1 MPMTAQIPTG
11 LEYVAARLHVRRAA
25 LAEAARLDAL
35 CRIRTIS
42 ELGRALW
49 PDAATDSAIELQR
62 RMVGDLVSECL
73 WLRRLLEGPTGDLLE
88 WVGVRFQMENL
99 KVLARGMAAGARWD
113 EVQPYLMPLPGDLAV
128 EAQALASAESVEAFA
143 ALVPRPSLQRA
154 VEAVR
159 DVFRSQPQAFF
170 IEAALDQAYF
180 VELLARTAALPDE
193 DRLAVLPVVRQE
205 VDAFHLALVT
215 RGSLLYGMRPKLLAP
230 FHVGGA
236 GIRRV
241 RLVAMLVA
249 GNLADVAA
257 KAVGLAIDEL
267 PHELS
272 GQAGLRPGGAGLRPG
287 EAGLAGAMDPSLLE
301 VMARNRFLRL
311 ANRAFRRSHMGP
323 GAVFGY
329 TAIRRVELAN
339 LITLTEGIRVG
350 LRPEAIRA
358 RLIPQAVSTAS
369 KTDAQVSHA

>member
-1 MPMTAQIPTG
+1 MPMTVQISTG
-11 LEYVAARLHVRRAA
+11 LEFVAARLHVRHAA

-35 CRIRTIS
+35 CRMRTIS
-42 ELGRALW
+42 ELGRTLW

-62 RMVGDLVSECL
+62 RLVGDLVSEFL
-73 WLRRLLEGPTGDLLE
+73 GLRRLLEGPTGDLLE
-88 WVGVRFQMENL
+88 WIGVRFQVENL

-128 EAQALASAESVEAFA
+128 DAPALASAESVEAFA
-143 ALVPRPSLQRA
+143 ALVPHPLLQRA

-170 IEAALDQAYF
+170 IEAALDQGF
-180 VELLARTAALPDE
+180 FLELLARTAALPNE
-193 DRLAVLPVVRQE
+193 DRDTVLPVVRQE

-215 RGSLLYGMRPKLLAP
+215 RGSLLYGMKPELLMP
-230 FHVGGA
+230 FHVVGA

-241 RLVAMLVA
+241 RLEAMLAA

-272 GQAGLRPGGAGLRPG
+272 GQAG
-287 EAGLAGAMDPSLLE
+287 AMDPLRLE

-311 ANRAFRRSHMGP
+311 ANRAFRNSHMGP
-323 GAVFGY
+323 GAVIGY

>member
-1 MPMTAQIPTG
+1 MPMTVQIPTG
-11 LEYVAARLHVRRAA
+11 LEFVAARLHGRRAT

-35 CRIRTIS
+35 CRMRTVG

-62 RMVGDLVSECL
+62 RLVGDLVSECL
-73 WLRRLLEGPTGDLLE
+73 RLRRLLEGPTGDLLE

-113 EVQPYLMPLPGDLAV
+113 EVQPYLVPLPGDLAV
-128 EAQALASAESVEAFA
+128 DAQALASAESVEAFA
-143 ALVPRPSLQRA
+143 ALVPHPLLQRA
-154 VEAVR
+154 VQAVC

-193 DRLAVLPVVRQE
+193 DRHVVLPVVRQE

-215 RGSLLYGMRPKLLAP
+215 RGKFIYGMRPELLAR

-236 GIRRV
+236 GIRRA
-241 RLVAMLVA
+241 RLEEMLAA

-272 GQAGLRPGGAGLRPG
+272 GQGGP
-287 EAGLAGAMDPSLLE
+287 AGAMDPSLLE

-311 ANRAFRRSHMGP
+311 ANRAFRSSHMGP
-323 GAVFGY
+323 GAVIGY

-339 LITLTEGIRVG
+339 LVTLTEGIRVG

-358 RLIPQAVSTAS
+358 RLIPQAASTAS